1 MAVEKFQ
8 HSPLVMN
15 CILGQQAYTYLIP
28 KVMNISMTNQN
39 HGLGY
44 SFPQELNQHKSFRR
58 LLDVLLCAA
67 HLSFISPGFTIIC
80 SSSD

>member
-1 MAVEKFQ
+1 MYFICKREHNKINSLVHTEYFLSFVVRRVAVEKFQ

-44 SFPQELNQHKSFRR
+44 SFP
-58 LLDVLLCAA
+58 
-67 HLSFISPGFTIIC
+67 
-80 SSSD
+80 